1 MRERIACSAL
11 GHTFLEKK
19 TVTISLLLQRC
30 YWKILIDY
38 GFSVKELFEI
48 VCVSERTIFRRMLK
62 YDLKAKDFPETTVNQ
77 FDSDALSLAN
87 DFPFCGETM
96 LREHLKGRIIND
108 QRYRLCLLSRIPY
121 LQGG

>member
-1 MRERIACSAL
+1 ML
-11 GHTFLEKK
+11 LE
-19 TVTISLLLQRC
+19 V
-30 YWKILIDY
+30 LIDD
-38 GFSVKELFEI
+38 GSSVRKIFEI

-62 YDLKAKDFPETTVNQ
+62 YDLKAKDFPEITVNQ
-77 FDSDALSLAN
+77 FDSDVLSLAN

-96 LREHLKGRIIND
+96 LRELLKGRIIND